1 MAVDVEAYPQPR
13 DRAGS
18 GVVGSVAPAAV
29 GAVPFSRIWSFRV
42 RTGLISTRTILR
54 SPAMQGPAIVKSLA
68 WMLTGQANAGLK
80 TAWQLGYSE
89 TQPVEQFDS
98 LTLTEPPGQRI
109 IDSSDRD
116 DGPNAV
122 AFNGGT
128 SVGFTVSVNGSWPL
142 PLNYVV
148 MEPEFYVWLMIQSVA
163 NLQQVIEGMVT
174 VVNNVSPRALENFL

>member
-1 MAVDVEAYPQPR
+1 
-13 DRAGS
+13 
-18 GVVGSVAPAAV
+18 
-29 GAVPFSRIWSFRV
+29 
-42 RTGLISTRTILR
+42 
-54 SPAMQGPAIVKSLA
+54 MQGPAVVKDLV
-68 WMLTGQANAGLK
+68 WMLTGQTAAGLK
-80 TAWQLGYSE
+80 TAWQLGYSVI
-89 TQPVEQFDS
+89 QPTEQFDS
-98 LTLTEPPGQRI
+98 LVLTEPPGQRI

-174 VVNNVSPRALENFL
+174 VVNNVSARALENFL